1 MTNPP
6 LRVQLPVVL
15 VVFVAGY
22 LLFGVL
28 TPVSPLEAAVM
39 VSLVFLPIHYVR
51 LVYSP
56 EFDYNR
62 FADEEGWRGVVSA
75 FALVVVLVFVVALA
89 LAFVVDAAVS
99 ANGTL
104 RLVAMVGLPA
114 LVAGLLGSRVVSR
127 LNPEYVTPTAINTRQ
142 N

>member
-39 VSLVFLPIHYVR
+39 VSVVFLPIHYVR
-51 LVYSP
+51 LVYAP
-56 EFDYNR
+56 GFDYDR
-62 FADEEGWRGVVSA
+62 FADEAGPRGVVSA
-75 FALVVVLVFVVALA
+75 FALAVVLVFVVSLA
-89 LAFVVDAAVS
+89 LAFAADAAVS
-99 ANGTL
+99 VAGSL

-114 LVAGLLGSRVVSR
+114 LVAGLLGSRVVR
-127 LNPEYVTPTAINTRQ
+127 YVNPEYVASGEARA
-142 N
+142 